1 MKWPKRSLHRASGIT
16 YIPVKRG
23 FLYLV
28 AIMDWAQRHVLA
40 WRLSNTM
47 DVEFFKEALREA
59 MGTTRHLAA
68 TRALD

>member
-1 MKWPKRSLHRASGIT
+1 
-16 YIPVKRG
+16 
-23 FLYLV
+23 
-28 AIMDWAQRHVLA
+28 MDWAQRHVLA